1 MGIGGKDTPGQDQG
15 RTGTRRE
22 WLSYTELER
31 RPRATTRA
39 DEHHPL
45 WISGNGKRDGCG
57 RTSIYETQFFVLGF
71 WLTMVVFG
79 CLIMEPVRKLSA
91 IYSRGQQPVDAP
103 DLSLRRRLPRVL
115 VVDDNP
121 ATMVL
126 MRDLLTSRGYD
137 VVAVPD
143 AAQAEAEILRNTPD
157 LILSD
162 VVMPGKSG
170 YELCCELKENPI
182 TRLVPFVLITGLSE
196 REDRVRGIEAGADDF
211 LSKPIFPEELF
222 ARVKSLIKLKEFT
235 DELET
240 AESVLCTLG
249 LSVESRDPYTEGHCE
264 RLAENA
270 SNLGRHLLVDDDEI
284 VALRRGGYLH
294 DLGKIA
300 VPDEILKKG
309 ANLTSEEWLIM
320 KRHPITGENI
330 CRPLKSLRLVL
341 PIIRNHHEHFN
352 GSGYPDGLRGQE
364 IPLLA
369 RILQVVDVYDALRT
383 ERPYKPAHSH
393 DQAAITMRD
402 EARAGLWDEQLVLEF
417 FNMLERQRRVA

>member
-1 MGIGGKDTPGQDQG
+1 MGLVGCTVMDPG
-15 RTGTRRE
+15 
-22 WLSYTELER
+22 
-31 RPRATTRA
+31 
-39 DEHHPL
+39 
-45 WISGNGKRDGCG
+45 
-57 RTSIYETQFFVLGF
+57 
-71 WLTMVVFG
+71 
-79 CLIMEPVRKLSA
+79 RKLSP
-91 IYSRGQQPVDAP
+91 IDSRRQQGVSST

-121 ATMVL
+121 NTMTL
-126 MRDLLTSRGYD
+126 MRDLLSSRGYD

-143 AAQAEAEILRNTPD
+143 AAHAESEILRRLPD

-162 VVMPGKSG
+162 VIMPGKSG
-170 YELCCELKENPI
+170 YELCHELKENPA

-270 SNLGRHLLVDDDEI
+270 SNLGRDLKLDEDDI
-284 VALRRGGYLH
+284 IALRRGGYLH

-309 ANLTSEEWLIM
+309 ADLTPEEWIIM

-341 PIIRNHHEHFN
+341 PIIRNHHEHFD
-352 GSGYPDGLRGQE
+352 GSGYPDGLSGQQ

-383 ERPYKPAHSH
+383 ARPYKAVLTHE
-393 DQAAITMRD
+393 QAAVTMRD
-402 EARAGLWDEQLVLEF
+402 EARAGLWDEELVVEF
-417 FNMLERQRRVA
+417 FSMLDKQRQVA